1 MAKKRFSG
9 FAYPSTKSNVFD
21 KLSKVFWLLAGWHL
35 RVMCF
40 QKCHCFAS
48 ASLSGVK
55 VKLNLEKSP
64 HKSDYIQD
72 IWIHPKQHQKRKK
85 KILQKPESLDLQSCP
100 VALKTNES
108 PPVRKCQHFAGDLRQ
123 HTNFWDFSTLAL
135 ISTESCHFWPG
146 MLHKRGICQ
155 IFYTSQIS
163 NVSISPEKR
172 CKLRNVYWLPNNWE
186 WRMF

>member
-1 MAKKRFSG
+1 
-9 FAYPSTKSNVFD
+9 
-21 KLSKVFWLLAGWHL
+21 
-35 RVMCF
+35 MCF

-123 HTNFWDFSTLAL
+123 HTNLWDFSTLAL
-135 ISTESCHFWPG
+135 ISTELSE
-146 MLHKRGICQ
+146 LQKRVNRANQLVLFFLAGANC
-155 IFYTSQIS
+155 
-163 NVSISPEKR
+163 
-172 CKLRNVYWLPNNWE
+172 WE
-186 WRMF
+186 NHTKNC